1 MGLTETIIAGYFA
14 EVELYGQDFLTRADM
29 LKRELMRSLTPI
41 AHSIPQ
47 SIQAPLR
54 KLLFPENYLVSLAEI
69 DMDSKWA
76 FDAIVE
82 DKYIASSLTQGY
94 PPAGTIVAVSRK

>member
-1 MGLTETIIAGYFA
+1 L
-14 EVELYGQDFLTRADM
+14 LR
-29 LKRELMRSLTPI
+29 RLTPI
-41 AHSIPQ
+41 THSIPL
-47 SIQAPLR
+47 SIQTPLR